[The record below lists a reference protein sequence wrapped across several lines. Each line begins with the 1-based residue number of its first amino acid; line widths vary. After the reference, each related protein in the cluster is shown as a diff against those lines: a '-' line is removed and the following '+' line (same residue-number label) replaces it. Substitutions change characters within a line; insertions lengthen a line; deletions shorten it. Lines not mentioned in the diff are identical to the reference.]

1 MLEGATLVRERSV
14 SLGETLARVPGV
26 CGTWFGPQSSR
37 RVIRGQSGERGKV
50 YEDGGESLDIAALSN
65 DHAVTIDPLVAERI
79 EVLRGP
85 ATLLYGNGASAG
97 IVNALSGRIPT
108 RALDQPFAGALEVRG
123 NTALEER
130 AVAGTFRGGNSDWVF
145 QADAFKRD
153 TDDVRVADLGLSS
166 ALRASGE
173 VSDEEIEE
181 SRGKIPNS
189 ASDSRGGAF
198 GLSRVGERGF
208 VGVAVSRFETVY
220 GIPGPKEEEEEGEEP
235 EALAAEEGGVSI
247 DMRQTRC
254 DFDSEWRPETS
265 GVKAI
270 RLRATDNDYE
280 HTEVEPGGEVG
291 TQFDQSGFDARFN
304 IDHAPL
310 FGWIGAAGIQARDID
325 FVAQGEE
332 AFLPPSKT
340 ENLVAYWFIERPIGE
355 LTLEFGARHEQ
366 QEVRPG
372 SDAAAYDDSFVNFA
386 GGAIWRFTDSLRA
399 VLNVTS
405 TRRHPTATE
414 LYADGPHLAA
424 RRFEIGDDALSEE
437 RANTADVSL
446 RFEGE
451 AAAFSLTAYIADY
464 SAYIRAGPTDEV
476 EDDLPVVRFVQGDAR
491 FTDLEAEAEL
501 PALSLGA
508 GSLAPRL
515 IADFTRGELDAGG
528 DLPQIPPLRFG
539 VDFRYG
545 YSRFSAGLSAMYN
558 DEQDDV
564 ANNELPTD
572 SFTMLD
578 ADVSLRLPLA
588 EREVLVYLRGSN
600 LLDEDARRHS
610 SSLKEFAPL
619 PGRSLGLGVRFD
631 F

>member
-1 MLEGATLVRERSV
+1 M
-14 SLGETLARVPGV
+14 
-26 CGTWFGPQSSR
+26 
-37 RVIRGQSGERGKV
+37 
-50 YEDGGESLDIAALSN
+50 
-65 DHAVTIDPLVAERI
+65 
-79 EVLRGP
+79 
-85 ATLLYGNGASAG
+85 
-97 IVNALSGRIPT
+97 
-108 RALDQPFAGALEVRG
+108 
-123 NTALEER
+123 
-130 AVAGTFRGGNSDWVF
+130 
-145 QADAFKRD
+145 
-153 TDDVRVADLGLSS
+153 
-166 ALRASGE
+166 
-173 VSDEEIEE
+173 
-181 SRGKIPNS
+181 
-189 ASDSRGGAF
+189 
-198 GLSRVGERGF
+198 
-208 VGVAVSRFETVY
+208 
-220 GIPGPKEEEEEGEEP
+220 
-235 EALAAEEGGVSI
+235 
-247 DMRQTRC
+247 
-254 DFDSEWRPETS
+254 
-265 GVKAI
+265 
-270 RLRATDNDYE
+270 
-280 HTEVEPGGEVG
+280 
-291 TQFDQSGFDARFN
+291 
-304 IDHAPL
+304 
-310 FGWIGAAGIQARDID
+310 FGWIGTAGIQARDVD

-528 DLPQIPPLRFG
+528 DLPQISPLRFG